1 MTKSVIQDE
10 KVCFIC
16 GTTYNLELHHIYRGA
31 YRKASDRYGLVV
43 WLCNPHHTGNQGVHN
58 GNVIVDKYLKQL
70 GQRKFEENHSREEF
84 IRHFGHSYL

>member
-1 MTKSVIQDE
+1 MSKSVLQTE
-10 KVCFIC
+10 KECFIC
-16 GTTYNLELHHIYRGA
+16 RTIYNLEEHHIYRGA
-31 YRKASDRYGLVV
+31 YRNASERYGLKV
-43 WLCNPHHTGNQGVHN
+43 WLCQPHHTGNQGVHN